1 MHLLCKDPI
10 GNSCNKPVRHKQQK
24 LTTMKVKRME
34 TINTT
39 HRISNADAMC
49 GIDVRK
55 KRVCIVDVV
64 VYMLGMY
71 GRLDVIMR
79 RMMFVKLSLANNVYV
94 GM

>member
-1 MHLLCKDPI
+1 
-10 GNSCNKPVRHKQQK
+10 
-24 LTTMKVKRME
+24 
-34 TINTT
+34 
-39 HRISNADAMC
+39 MC